1 MQVFGLKLING
12 PQSEWLLV
20 QWRRCTNALL
30 TQMKSLNTLPNV
42 TLQPVTG
49 RVAQDER
56 GNAVWEIKTE
66 SGRFRQ
72 DIDTQRALH
81 ALYSNELSANAEA
94 LSCNPYNS
102 VGAQYLDKRPTERR
116 RTLDDLRRLSEHIK
130 QSKQWKK

>member
-1 MQVFGLKLING
+1 
-12 PQSEWLLV
+12 
-20 QWRRCTNALL
+20 
-30 TQMKSLNTLPNV
+30 MKSLDTLPKM

-56 GNAVWEIKTE
+56 GNAIWEIKTE

-81 ALYSNELSANAEA
+81 ALYNNELTANHAAEV

-102 VGAQYLDKRPTERR
+102 VGAQYLATRPTERR